1 MAKILIASFSVGAG
15 HNRAAEALSIAFQ
28 QVAPKKAKIELKHI
42 DTLTYLNPAYRKI
55 YAGSYLTLVK
65 HFPTLLGIMYKQ
77 TGKGSFTSP
86 AARIRISADHFN
98 SRKFTRFL
106 NEYNPDIVINTH
118 FLAPELIASL
128 KKRNKTMVPQVTC
141 ITDFTAHSF
150 WVNPYVDRFYVGAE
164 IVKQEL
170 IKQNISSDRI
180 RVTGIPIHSLFSHK
194 TNRTETQLYFGLDPG
209 AVSILILSGGMGIG
223 NVAELVKTVQDIPI
237 KQKVRYIIVAGKNT
251 KLKNQLQEIAMQ
263 SRISLHI
270 IGFTDEMHLL
280 LDAVDI
286 VVTKAG
292 GMTISECLA
301 KGLPMLIVD
310 PIPGQEEKNTDYV
323 VSNNAAIAVKKM
335 DELPQQL
342 TNLINDQKLR
352 KELQQNAVA
361 LAKPN
366 AAIDIVKDIL
376 ANFL

>member
-1 MAKILIASFSVGAG
+1 MPKILLASLSVGAG

-28 QVAPKKAKIELKHI
+28 QIAPKCELKYI
-42 DTLTYLNPAYRKI
+42 DTLHYLNPAYRRI
-55 YAGSYLTLVK
+55 YASSYLTLVK

-77 TGKGSFTSP
+77 TGKSSFTSP

-106 NEYNPDIVINTH
+106 NEYNPDIVVNTH

-128 KKRNKTMVPQVTC
+128 KKRNKTKVPQVTC
-141 ITDFTAHSF
+141 ITDYTAHSF
-150 WVNPYVDRFYVGAE
+150 WVNPYVDRYYVGAD

-170 IKQNISSDRI
+170 IKQKIPQDRI
-180 RVTGIPIHSLFSHK
+180 RVTGIPIHPLFRHK
-194 TNRTETQLYFGLDPG
+194 TNKSETRLHFGLEPD
-209 AVSILILSGGMGIG
+209 AISILILSGGMGIG
-223 NVAELVKTVQDIPI
+223 NVAEFVKAMQNIPI
-237 KQKVRYIIVAGKNT
+237 QQPVQFIIVAGKNS
-251 KLKNQLQEIAMQ
+251 KLKNQLQQTAMQ
-263 SRISLHI
+263 SRIPLHI

-310 PIPGQEEKNTDYV
+310 PIPGQEEKNTAYV
-323 VSNNAAIAVKKM
+323 IQNNAGITAKKIN
-335 DELPQQL
+335 ELPQLL
-342 TNLINDQKLR
+342 TNLLNNTKRQ
-352 KELQQNAVA
+352 KELKRNAEL

-366 AAIDIVKDIL
+366 AAFDIVKDIL
-376 ANFL
+376 KHFL